1 MKDLSVVILTWNTAA
16 LVRACILGIRRELAD
31 LQAKY
36 GVTSEIW
43 VVDNG
48 STDGTAERWAGEPKG
63 IEWLVLEENLGFAAG
78 NNAAFARCQGRAL
91 LLLNSDAAISSDG
104 IASCLEVLH
113 SSREVGAVGPRLVGP
128 DGRTQA
134 SVHGFPGVLDELV
147 PRRLRE
153 VRARRVRLGGF
164 EAIRVDALRG
174 AVFFVKREVLDRI
187 GPLNDDYFFFL
198 EETEWCWRMREA
210 QFDVF
215 YLPDVMALHVGG
227 ASSKAVSPVRTRI
240 EFHAALYRFVEA
252 RQGRIA
258 AGVVRGIR
266 LLRAVGTALLAAPT
280 ALFRDTSRQRL
291 RERLALVSWHLRGR
305 PEGEGLAPPGRGA
318 KRHGGLDGHG
328 EKGEASAEAAQPR
341 PTGVES

>member
-1 MKDLSVVILTWNTAA
+1 MKDLSVVILTWNTALLA
-16 LVRACILGIRRELAD
+16 RACIVGIRRELAD

-48 STDGTAERWAGEPKG
+48 SSDGTAERLAGESKG
-63 IEWLVLEENLGFAAG
+63 VEWLVLEKNLGFAAG
-78 NNAAFARCQGRAL
+78 NNVAFTHCQGRTL

-113 SSREVGAVGPRLVGP
+113 GSEEVGAVGPRLVGP

-134 SVHGFPGVLDELV
+134 SVHGFPGVQDEWV

-153 VRARRVRLGGF
+153 LRARKVQPAGS

-174 AVFFVKREVLDRI
+174 AVLFVKREVLDQI
-187 GPLNDDYFFFL
+187 GPLNEDYFFFL

-210 QFDVF
+210 GLFVL
-215 YLPDVMALHVGG
+215 YLPDVTALHVGG

-258 AGVVRGIR
+258 ARVVRGIR
-266 LLRAVGTALLAAPT
+266 ILRALGTALLAAPT
-280 ALFRDTSRQRL
+280 AVFRDTSRQRL

-305 PEGEGLAPPGRGA
+305 PEGEGLAPLCRSA
-318 KRHGGLDGHG
+318 ERHDGLDGHG
-328 EKGEASAEAAQPR
+328 EKGEAPGEAAEPR
-341 PTGVES
+341 STGVES